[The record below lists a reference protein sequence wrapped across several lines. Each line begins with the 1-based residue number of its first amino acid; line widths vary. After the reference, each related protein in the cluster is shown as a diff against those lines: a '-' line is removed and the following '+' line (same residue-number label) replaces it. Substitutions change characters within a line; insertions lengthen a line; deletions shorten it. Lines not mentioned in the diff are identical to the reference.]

1 MKIFLTILLTFLSVN
16 AFAQS
21 SQVVAP
27 TTSSDCQSVS
37 LTDAAGTTLGP
48 YTKNQVIQRW
58 TSALSQ
64 RERLLEQVAQEDAQL
79 AASSIAIGALNACV
93 VPVVLT
99 TNVNWDSVALLSSQG
114 VNWTDIKASQ
124 AGINWPAVDA
134 MNGIN
139 WALIN
144 KANINW
150 SNWPVAEASGL
161 NWPTWI
167 NNGGN

>member
-1 MKIFLTILLTFLSVN
+1 MKLILTILLTFLSVN

-48 YTKNQVIQRW
+48 YNKIQVTQKY
-58 TSALSQ
+58 TVALSQ

-99 TNVNWDSVALLSSQG
+99 TNVNWDEVDALRIQG
-114 VNWTDIKASQ
+114 VNWNAIKTTMS
-124 AGINWPAVDA
+124 GVNWSYVESS
-134 MNGIN
+134 NGIN
-139 WALIN
+139 WQAIN
-144 KANINW
+144 TASINW
-150 SNWPVAEASGL
+150 ANWPVAEASGM

-167 NNGGN
+167 KNGGQ